1 MLKKRIVPAILLSK
15 GRVLTSQNFK
25 PWRTVGSLAQSIRLQ
40 VQREADELII
50 CCIDNDLNTFSKR
63 EMFIINSNANIPITL
78 FGQIDSLDK
87 ARYLLNHGA
96 DRIGICSQLYKQD
109 FTLLESLILS
119 LGRQSVVVDIPYT
132 YDSENS
138 EFLVWDWKLGQKLF
152 PLEPYLALIASARP
166 GEIILSSVDRDGTMK
181 GMCSEVASIIPPGL
195 PFVLRCGAGSSTD
208 LLSGLQS
215 KNISAVSASSIF
227 SFTDVTPATMHHY
240 LVEQGIPAR
249 NTASFPFGLNG
260 NH

>member
-132 YDSENS
+132 
-138 EFLVWDWKLGQKLF
+138 
-152 PLEPYLALIASARP
+152 
-166 GEIILSSVDRDGTMK
+166 
-181 GMCSEVASIIPPGL
+181 
-195 PFVLRCGAGSSTD
+195 
-208 LLSGLQS
+208 
-215 KNISAVSASSIF
+215 
-227 SFTDVTPATMHHY
+227 
-240 LVEQGIPAR
+240 
-249 NTASFPFGLNG
+249 
-260 NH
+260 